1 MLLIKSVRM
10 VDWRRSSITPYD
22 ILIEDGRIRKI
33 DSEINLSGVPVIY
46 GAGLTAIPGMVDA
59 HVHLRQPGYEYKET
73 VETATRAAAAG
84 GVTAL
89 CAMPNVKPCPDSPE
103 NLENVRAFQRDS
115 KIRIIQS
122 CAINRDL
129 DGERSD
135 WKELLGSGARFFTN
149 DGLPVDRVSDMV
161 EILKFSRETGVVVGE
176 HPEAPGMD
184 EKIHNAEAM
193 MICRDIFLNE
203 RIGGNLHIQ
212 HISLAESV
220 RYLEK
225 CRHKNIKF
233 TVETCPHYFCEVE
246 KGLEMGMYEV
256 YPPLRNEEDRQAII
270 WALST
275 RLISIIASDHAPHS
289 IEDKKLDKPARG
301 FSGIELLFSLCYN
314 SLVRKAIIDLERL
327 VEFLSLSPSLLL
339 GIEPVCFET
348 GKRADIVLF
357 DPDEEWCVEESAMYS
372 KGKNTPFMGSRLKG
386 RIKYTIASGEV
397 IYPFGELR

>member
-1 MLLIKSVRM
+1 
-10 VDWRRSSITPYD
+10 
-22 ILIEDGRIRKI
+22 
-33 DSEINLSGVPVIY
+33 
-46 GAGLTAIPGMVDA
+46 
-59 HVHLRQPGYEYKET
+59 
-73 VETATRAAAAG
+73 
-84 GVTAL
+84 
-89 CAMPNVKPCPDSPE
+89 
-103 NLENVRAFQRDS
+103 
-115 KIRIIQS
+115 
-122 CAINRDL
+122 
-129 DGERSD
+129 
-135 WKELLGSGARFFTN
+135 
-149 DGLPVDRVSDMV
+149 
-161 EILKFSRETGVVVGE
+161 
-176 HPEAPGMD
+176 
-184 EKIHNAEAM
+184 
-193 MICRDIFLNE
+193 
-203 RIGGNLHIQ
+203 
-212 HISLAESV
+212 

>member
-1 MLLIKSVRM
+1 
-10 VDWRRSSITPYD
+10 
-22 ILIEDGRIRKI
+22 
-33 DSEINLSGVPVIY
+33 
-46 GAGLTAIPGMVDA
+46 
-59 HVHLRQPGYEYKET
+59 
-73 VETATRAAAAG
+73 
-84 GVTAL
+84 
-89 CAMPNVKPCPDSPE
+89 
-103 NLENVRAFQRDS
+103 
-115 KIRIIQS
+115 
-122 CAINRDL
+122 
-129 DGERSD
+129 
-135 WKELLGSGARFFTN
+135 
-149 DGLPVDRVSDMV
+149 MV

-212 HISLAESV
+212 HVSLAESV

-348 GKRADIVLF
+348 GKTGRYSPLRSGRGVVRRGVRDVLERQEHAF
-357 DPDEEWCVEESAMYS
+357 Y
-372 KGKNTPFMGSRLKG
+372 GQ
-386 RIKYTIASGEV
+386 
-397 IYPFGELR
+397 